1 MRYCHIACNN
11 IYFHLAI
18 IICHYAVRGGE
29 KFVMTIIALVVVGQC
44 LLLIADEPRFIVYV
58 RLALFLCFYAFIAD
72 FLRI

>member
-1 MRYCHIACNN
+1 M
-11 IYFHLAI
+11 
-18 IICHYAVRGGE
+18 
-29 KFVMTIIALVVVGQC
+29 MTIIALVVVGQC